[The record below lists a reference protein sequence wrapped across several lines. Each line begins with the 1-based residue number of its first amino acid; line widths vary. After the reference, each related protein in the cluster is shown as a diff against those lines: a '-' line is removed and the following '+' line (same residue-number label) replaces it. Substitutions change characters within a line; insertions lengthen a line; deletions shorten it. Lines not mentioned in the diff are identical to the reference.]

1 MAPGTMLGLLGV
13 VPGAVPGVVPG
24 DNVGGGCWEEGGD
37 KIAWAG
43 NVAGGELPY
52 DVDVAGCSAPD

>member
-1 MAPGTMLGLLGV
+1 MAPGTMLGV
-13 VPGAVPGVVPG
+13 VPGVVVPG
-24 DNVGGGCWEEGGD
+24 DDAGGGCWEEGGD
-37 KIAWAG
+37 KMAWAG

>member
-1 MAPGTMLGLLGV
+1 MTGVVVPGFVVLGV
-13 VPGAVPGVVPG
+13 VPGDVVPG
-24 DNVGGGCWEEGGD
+24 DVGGGCWEEGGD
-37 KIAWAG
+37 KMAWAG